1 MVVIYLMLLCLVQS
15 IWYSWYS
22 SGTVAGTVKT
32 VDISSFGTVGTV
44 FWIYTTY
51 AREHIYLFL
60 PGLFILSQC
69 QRGHIYIS
77 SYYAVYPDFLYQ
89 LYQTLMA
96 QGFSLYQRL
105 YHGLFFGGQLYH
117 EPMLFRQNVRV

>member
-1 MVVIYLMLLCLVQS
+1 MMVFCLVQS

-51 AREHIYLFL
+51 AREHIYIFL
-60 PGLFILSQC
+60 LGLFILSQC
-69 QRGHIYIS
+69 HQRHIYIS
-77 SYYAVYPDFLYQ
+77 SYYAVYLNLLYQ

-96 QGFSLYQRL
+96 QGFSLYHELYQTLLFVVLL
-105 YHGLFFGGQLYH
+105 YHGS
-117 EPMLFRQNVRV
+117 PVFR

>member
-1 MVVIYLMLLCLVQS
+1 MVVLCLAQS

-60 PGLFILSQC
+60 PGLFILSQYHL
-69 QRGHIYIS
+69 GHIYIS
-77 SYYAVYPDFLYQ
+77 SYYAVYLNLLYQ
-89 LYQTLMA
+89 LYQALMA
-96 QGFSLYQRL
+96 QGFLLYQRL
-105 YHGLFFGGQLYH
+105 YHGLIFGGQLYH
-117 EPMLFRQNVRV
+117 EAGFIYPNVRV